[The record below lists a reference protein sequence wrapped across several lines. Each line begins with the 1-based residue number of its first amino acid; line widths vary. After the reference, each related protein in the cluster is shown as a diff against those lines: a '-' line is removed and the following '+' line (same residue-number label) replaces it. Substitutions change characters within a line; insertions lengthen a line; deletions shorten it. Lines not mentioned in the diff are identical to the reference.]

1 MHGKRIII
9 FTGPSLSHREA
20 SDILRADYRPP
31 VRRGDIIDA
40 LSEKPEIIGIID
52 GVFHQSPAVGHR
64 EIVEALRMGVTV
76 VGGASMGALRASEL
90 HDLGMVGVG
99 RIFRAYLNGDLES
112 DDDVAVA
119 FNPETLEAFSDSLV
133 SIHFNFK
140 RALRRGIIGE
150 DDFKELMKIAKD
162 LFYPLRNYKRIL
174 HDAEIPENRRAS
186 LMSFLESEGRDIKR
200 EDALEVIK
208 YIKRL
213 VSSDDEDHG
222 CETHGS

>member
-1 MHGKRIII
+1 MPGRKIII
-9 FTGPSLSHREA
+9 FTGPSLSHSEA

-31 VRRGDIIDA
+31 VKRGDIHDA
-40 LSEKPEIIGIID
+40 LSEKPYIIGIID

-64 EIVEALRMGVTV
+64 EIIKALRKGVTV

-90 HDLGMVGVG
+90 HELGMVGVG

-119 FNPETLEAFSDSLV
+119 FNPETLEALSDSLV

-140 RALRRGIIGE
+140 RALERGIIGE
-150 DDFKELMKIAKD
+150 DDFRELMKIAKN
-162 LFYPLRNYKRIL
+162 LFYPLRNYQRIL
-174 HDAEIPENRRAS
+174 HDAEIPENRKAS
-186 LMSFLESEGRDIKR
+186 LSSFLESEGRDIKR
-200 EDALEVIK
+200 EDALEVIN

-213 VSSDDEDHG
+213 VSSDDQDQG
-222 CETHGS
+222 CGPHES

>member
-1 MHGKRIII
+1 MHSRKIII
-9 FTGPSLSHREA
+9 FTGPSLSHSEA

-31 VRRGDIIDA
+31 VRRGDVLEA
-40 LSEKPEIIGIID
+40 LSERPDIIGIID

-64 EIVEALRMGVTV
+64 EIIEALRMDVTV

-90 HDLGMVGVG
+90 HELGMVGVG

-119 FNPETLEAFSDSLV
+119 FNPETLEALSDSLV

-140 RALRRGIIGE
+140 RALERGIIGE
-150 DDFKELMKIAKD
+150 EDFRELMKIAKN
-162 LFYPLRNYKRIL
+162 LFYPLRNYQRIL
-174 HDAEIPENRRAS
+174 HDAEIPENRKAS

-200 EDALEVIK
+200 EDAIEVIK
-208 YIKRL
+208 YIKGL
-213 VSSDDEDHG
+213 VSSDDQDNG
-222 CETHGS
+222 CEPHGS